1 MKFHLLIKV
10 LVKVFVNMK
19 IPRMPASFA
28 LDSRSELLL

>member
-1 MKFHLLIKV
+1 MFNLLIKV
-10 LVKVFVNMK
+10 VMEVFVNMK